1 MLSQHLFTEA
11 RSKFTTIVD
20 HVQNLSPQVI
30 RRRKKTETD
39 VLLITTELQKQLLAH
54 LSFIPEVLTED
65 DGSVTL
71 ALDTLELYVN
81 QPTVEAAYQDLA
93 DDLIGYAQ
101 DYMKNRVLYLNSSNR
116 NQHFPY
122 VLRILLCDSKEEV
135 VQLMKEHG
143 DKNSLAR

>member
-20 HVQNLSPQVI
+20 HVQSLSPQVI

-39 VLLITTELQKQLLAH
+39 VLLITTELQKQLLSH
-54 LSFIPEVLTED
+54 LSFLPEVLMEE

-71 ALDTLELYVN
+71 AFDTLELYAN
-81 QPTVEAAYQDLA
+81 QPTVEAAYEDLA

-101 DYMKNRVLYLNSSNR
+101 DYMENRVLNLNSSNR
-116 NQHFPY
+116 NHHFPY
-122 VLRILLCDSKEEV
+122 VMRILLCVSKEEV
-135 VQLMKEHG
+135 VELLKEHG
-143 DKNSLAR
+143 DKKRGV